1 MTDNQAQPNAT
12 SYVDTYTPPTSTPA
26 ASTTLPPAAPQA
38 EPADSPSMPPTSPS
52 LPPMPSSNS
61 PFSRPPGM
69 GTPSVSAPSTPSQPA
84 APEATSPVSQ
94 ALEDQNIFHLLGVTD
109 ATEEEKEAFLDEL
122 QQVIWEDFLEN
133 DVELLITEEE
143 MVELR
148 KIMATKEKSELEQ
161 QEAIVVYLEK
171 LIPDLEEIMLEK
183 ALELKAD
190 MVKERIKG
198 MKEYYA
204 GQPEK
209 LDQLTKAES
218 MIAED
223 QWRAAAE
230 FLNKM
235 V

>member
-1 MTDNQAQPNAT
+1 MVSMPPA
-12 SYVDTYTPPTSTPA
+12 STPTPA
-26 ASTTLPPAAPQA
+26 AATPSNPTQAPANPS
-38 EPADSPSMPPTSPS
+38 EPA
-52 LPPMPSSNS
+52 
-61 PFSRPPGM
+61 RE
-69 GTPSVSAPSTPSQPA
+69 SA
-84 APEATSPVSQ
+84 SPVSQ

-109 ATEEEKEAFLDEL
+109 ATEDEKEAFLDEL

-143 MVELR
+143 MTELR
-148 KIMATKEKSELEQ
+148 KIMAQKPGSDLEQ

-204 GQPEK
+204 GQSEK
-209 LDQLTKAES
+209 LDDLTKAES
-218 MIAED
+218 MIADD
-223 QWRAAAE
+223 QWRAAADS
-230 FLNKM
+230 LNKM